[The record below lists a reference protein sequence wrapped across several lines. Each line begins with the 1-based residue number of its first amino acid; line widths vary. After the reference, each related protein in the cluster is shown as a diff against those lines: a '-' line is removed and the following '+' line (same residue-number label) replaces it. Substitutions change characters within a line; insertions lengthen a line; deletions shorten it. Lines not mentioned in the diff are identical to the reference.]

1 MTTEPGKWGDLSVR
15 VASGVVMAVIG
26 LIGILLGGIWFEML
40 VVFVTAVMVWELA
53 MMSAPDRTTPAML
66 LAVLGASVLSGGLI
80 SGQGWSLFLFAVVPI
95 LGALTL
101 PRNKLIFLIF
111 ALYVQL
117 AGWGL
122 IHFRADNGLLWLSW
136 LLAVVIVTDLA
147 GYFAGR
153 KFGGPKFWPAVSP
166 KKTWSGTVAG
176 WVGAAVLGL
185 GFAIGTKAGLSLI
198 VLSVAVSFAS
208 QIGDIAESALKRYVG
223 VKDSS
228 TLIPGHGGVFD
239 RFDAVLGATVF
250 MLFVTF
256 VLGLPGPQF

>member
-1 MTTEPGKWGDLSVR
+1 MPAEPGKWGDLSAR
-15 VASGVVMAVIG
+15 VASGVVMAAIG
-26 LIGILLGGIWFEML
+26 LIGILLGGVWFEML

-53 MMSAPDRTTPAML
+53 MMVAPDRATTAML
-66 LAVLGASVLSGGLI
+66 LTVLSASVLSGALLSGL
-80 SGQGWSLFLFAVVPI
+80 GWELLLFGLVPI
-95 LGALTL
+95 LGAIAL
-101 PRNKLIFLIF
+101 PRNKLVFLIF
-111 ALYVQL
+111 SLYVQL

-208 QIGDIAESALKRYVG
+208 QMGDIAESALKRYVG

-228 TLIPGHGGVFD
+228 ALIPGHGGVFD

-250 MLFVTF
+250 MLFLTF